1 MENKKDQQEIQQKHM
16 QLQMLDQ
23 QMQQVQKQLQML
35 DQQIKDLQT
44 TSQALT
50 DIREVKPGTEV
61 LFPIS
66 NGIFLKG
73 ELKENDR
80 LTINVGANT
89 SVEKT
94 IDEGKELLDNQL
106 QELIRYKLELD
117 QNISKL
123 SSKAMELEKEI
134 SSANQ

>member
-1 MENKKDQQEIQQKHM
+1 MEDKKDQQETQQKQM

-35 DQQIKDLQT
+35 DQQIRDLQT

-50 DIREVKPGTEV
+50 DLKDVKPGTEA

-66 NGIFLKG
+66 SGIFVKG

-80 LTINVGANT
+80 LTINVGSNT

-94 IDEGKELLDNQL
+94 VDQGKELLDSQL
-106 QELIRYKLELD
+106 QELTKYKVELD
-117 QNISKL
+117 KNVSKL
-123 SSKAMELEKEI
+123 SSKAMELEKEL